1 MKIEEAVYAVL
12 SGDASVTFLCPAER
26 IKPDGVYQNLALPY
40 IKHFAVALSVTETH
54 GGMADLK
61 EWPYQISMFAA
72 SVASLASVRSAVMSA
87 LQASRDP
94 RFFVQGL
101 VKLDTGDPSTDSVIV
116 GQALLVRA
124 FYD

>member
-1 MKIEEAVYAVL
+1 MKIEEAVHAVL

-26 IKPDGVYQNLALPY
+26 IKPMGIYQGLALPY
-40 IKHFAVALSVTETH
+40 LVHFPVSLSVIETH

-72 SVASLASVRSAVMSA
+72 SVSALASLRSAVMSA
-87 LQASRDP
+87 LQASSDP
-94 RFFVQGL
+94 KFFVQGL
-101 VKLDTGDPSTDSVIV
+101 VKLDTGDPSTDSAIV